1 MNLNLKYL
9 TTTKNLWDGFKDEK
23 LDHYEKLDFYG
34 GGGVTKNQHIG
45 EDSLKRGWPWTV
57 CRFKGRAW

>member
-34 GGGVTKNQHIG
+34 GGGGNEKPTY
-45 EDSLKRGWPWTV
+45 RG
-57 CRFKGRAW
+57 G

>member
-23 LDHYEKLDFYG
+23 LDHYEKLD
-34 GGGVTKNQHIG
+34 IG

>member
-34 GGGVTKNQHIG
+34 GGGGGGNEKPTY
-45 EDSLKRGWPWTV
+45 RG
-57 CRFKGRAW
+57 G